1 MHYDRFLPQNFDYN
15 LPIALLA
22 GKGDYPFFMWQKIQ
36 TLCPQSYIFSFEEE
50 NNVWLKDVDPNR
62 CFSFSIGQVG
72 NWLKALKK
80 HQIRYAIL
88 AGQITP
94 KRLFHGLK
102 PDLKAI
108 YLLSQLKEKN
118 ATTIFS
124 SLIHEIEKLDIEVL
138 DARSFV
144 EELLVETGP
153 LTHNKA
159 KIDKE
164 YLEKGIHICQTIAGM
179 DIGQSI
185 VVCNGTVII
194 VEAFDGTDAMIQRAG
209 EICNKP
215 MGLIKLAKASQD
227 FRFDVPVFGLRTL
240 EKMHMA
246 GIQWAA
252 LESQK
257 TLLLNKSELIKKA
270 EYLNIHLLGF

>member
-1 MHYDRFLPQNFDYN
+1 MINCFLPKNFDPS

-22 GKGDYPFFMWQKIQ
+22 GKGDYPRFMWEKIKEK
-36 TLCPQSYIFSFEEE
+36 CPNCYIVSFEEE
-50 NNVWLKDVDPNR
+50 NKPWLDTIDAKR
-62 CFSFSIGQVG
+62 YFSFSIGQLG
-72 NWLKALKK
+72 AWLKALKQHK
-80 HQIRYAIL
+80 IHYVVL

-108 YLLSQLKEKN
+108 YLLSRLKEKN

-124 SLIHEIEKLDIEVL
+124 SIIHEIEKLGIEVL

-144 EELLVETGP
+144 EELLVDQGA
-153 LTHNKA
+153 LTRNKA
-159 KIDKE
+159 RINREFLQKS
-164 YLEKGIHICQTIAGM
+164 IHICRTIAGL

-194 VEAFDGTDAMIQRAG
+194 VEGFDGTDAMIERAG
-209 EICNKP
+209 SICSKP

-227 FRFDVPVFGLRTL
+227 FRFDVPVFGPRTL
-240 EKMHMA
+240 KKMYMA

-252 LESQK
+252 LESKK
-257 TLLLNKSELIKKA
+257 TLMLHKSELLKEA
-270 EYLNIHLLGF
+270 ERLNIHILGF

>member
-1 MHYDRFLPQNFDYN
+1 MRRFLPQNFDPN

-22 GKGDYPFFMWQKIQ
+22 GKGGYPLFMWHKIR
-36 TLCPQSYIFSFEEE
+36 TMCPKSYIFSFEEE
-50 NNVWLKDVDPNR
+50 NDIWLRDVDSER
-62 CFSFSIGQVG
+62 CFSFSIGQIG
-72 NWLKALKK
+72 SWLKALKK

-144 EELLVETGP
+144 EELLVEPGA

-164 YLEKGIHICQTIAGM
+164 CLEKGIHICRTIAGL

-185 VVCNGTVII
+185 VVCNGTVVI
-194 VEAFDGTDAMIQRAG
+194 VEGFDGTDAMIERAG

-246 GIQWAA
+246 GIHWAA

-257 TLLLNKSELIKKA
+257 TLLLDKTELIEKA
-270 EYLNIHLLGF
+270 ERLNIHLLGF

>member
-1 MHYDRFLPQNFDYN
+1 MHFLPQNFDPN

-22 GKGDYPFFMWQKIQ
+22 GKGDYPLLMWQKIQ
-36 TLCPQSYIFSFEEE
+36 TMCPQSFVFSFEEE
-50 NNVWLKDVDPNR
+50 NNRWLKDVDPNR

-72 NWLKALKK
+72 SWLKALKK

-94 KRLFHGLK
+94 KRLFQGLK

-108 YLLSQLKEKN
+108 YLLSRLKEKN

-124 SLIHEIEKLDIEVL
+124 SLIHEIEKLEIEVL

-144 EELLVETGP
+144 EEFLVETGP

-159 KIDKE
+159 KINKE
-164 YLEKGIHICQTIAGM
+164 YLDKGIHICRTIAGL

-194 VEAFDGTDAMIQRAG
+194 VEGFDGTDAMIERAG

-240 EKMHMA
+240 EKMHMS

-252 LESQK
+252 LESQR
-257 TLLLNKSELIKKA
+257 TLMLNKSNVIQSA
-270 EYLNIHLLGF
+270 ERFGIHLLGF

>member
-1 MHYDRFLPQNFDYN
+1 MRFLPQNFDYN

-22 GKGDYPFFMWQKIQ
+22 GKGDYPLFMWQKIQ
-36 TLCPQSYIFSFEEE
+36 TMCPQSYIFSFEEE
-50 NNVWLKDVDPNR
+50 NNIWLKDVDPNR
-62 CFSFSIGQVG
+62 CLSFSIGQVG
-72 NWLKALKK
+72 SWLKALKK

-144 EELLVETGP
+144 EELLVESGP
-153 LTHNKA
+153 LTHNKV
-159 KIDKE
+159 KLDKE
-164 YLEKGIHICQTIAGM
+164 YLEKGIHICRTIAGL

-194 VEAFDGTDAMIQRAG
+194 VEAFDGTDAMIERAG